1 MANAF
6 SGDKI
11 MNRPKEPHSKYYER
25 QSKHG
30 KRWQGIV
37 IYYDS
42 ETGQRR
48 QTAQTF
54 ATKRDAETWARKTEM
69 QFRDNPHHKPPSDE
83 TVDEYLQRWLTI
95 EDTLPLEEKTK
106 RDYRQMAA
114 HPIRELGTK
123 PLKSLTL
130 LDIQQ
135 FYAKLSEQKKSR
147 RTVNYVHTVLKMAL
161 KDAVEWGLLV
171 KNPADKAKA
180 PLGRPEKPLR
190 IPTPEEMHQLLEAT
204 RDTRW
209 YPLWLWFATTGTRL
223 GEALALRW
231 GDIDWEK
238 GQVTIRRALS
248 GDAAH
253 RVIKTPKS
261 ASGMRT
267 FSLGPKIQAT
277 LRQLQEDQ
285 ANWGEQA
292 GSAWNDEDYVFTT
305 YQGKLLSKRNIDR
318 AFKQALEQAGLPSDI
333 RIHDLRH
340 GMATQWLSGGKSPKM
355 VSERLGHSNVG
366 FTLQVYGHVLPHDE
380 VQAAYEMENQLVSGP
395 EKSSTLHQHEV

>member
-1 MANAF
+1 MGPQDRNAV
-6 SGDKI
+6 
-11 MNRPKEPHSKYYER
+11 P
-25 QSKHG
+25 
-30 KRWQGIV
+30 
-37 IYYDS
+37 
-42 ETGQRR
+42 GQPPS
-48 QTAQTF
+48 Q
-54 ATKRDAETWARKTEM
+54 
-69 QFRDNPHHKPPSDE
+69 PPSDE

-123 PLKSLTL
+123 PLKSLTV

-147 RTVNYVHTVLKMAL
+147 RTINFVHTVLKMAL
-161 KDAVEWGLLV
+161 KDAVEWGLLI

-180 PLGRPEKPLR
+180 PLGRREKPLR

-204 RDTRW
+204 RDARW
-209 YPLWLWFATTGTRL
+209 YPLWFWFATTGTRL

-248 GDAAH
+248 GDGAH

-267 FSLGPKIQAT
+267 FSVGPKIQAT

-285 ANWGEQA
+285 AIWGEQA

-340 GMATQWLSGGKSPKM
+340 GMATQWLSGGRVRRWSANAWVIP
-355 VSERLGHSNVG
+355 
-366 FTLQVYGHVLPHDE
+366 TLALPCKFMGMCCPMTKYRPPM
-380 VQAAYEMENQLVSGP
+380 QWRISWSMGR
-395 EKSSTLHQHEV
+395 KTHQHFINTKFEKRAYRRIRQSHEPSQKWRNDTDFWHFGIRQITVETAD